1 MLQNS
6 FIHVPGVSMNSER
19 KIWKSGIS
27 CWSRFLE
34 DSSSVCL
41 PQRKRECILDNL
53 KISQERLG
61 EKDSGYFQKLLPPR
75 EHWRMY
81 PEFRDSVAFLDIET
95 TGLGQHHDITLIGI
109 FDGKKTHSYILGDNL
124 KKFEKDIQK
133 YKLLVTFNGAC
144 FDIPFILS
152 KFNSL
157 DLAQTHIDLRWTLR
171 RIGLSGGLK
180 SIEQQLGLSRSEET
194 ENMSGWDAVRL
205 WKRYQRGDSDSLDLL
220 LQYNREDVVNL
231 KKILEMCYTD
241 LVKVTLNGT

>member
-1 MLQNS
+1 
-6 FIHVPGVSMNSER
+6 
-19 KIWKSGIS
+19 
-27 CWSRFLE
+27 
-34 DSSSVCL
+34 
-41 PQRKRECILDNL
+41 
-53 KISQERLG
+53 
-61 EKDSGYFQKLLPPR
+61 
-75 EHWRMY
+75 MY

-95 TGLGQHHDITLIGI
+95 TGLGQHHDITLIGVY
-109 FDGKKTHSYILGDNL
+109 DGKKTHSYILGDNL
-124 KKFEKDIQK
+124 KKFEKDIRK

-157 DLAQTHIDLRWTLR
+157 DLGQTHIDLRWTLR

-205 WKRYQRGDSDSLDLL
+205 WKQYQRGDSDSLDLL

-241 LVKVTLNGT
+241 LVKATLNGT